1 MALRGESGWQAV
13 HSKAFGK
20 ERWQQSMDRCNM
32 LQHCIVSRYQFQKKT
47 ALKHDIS
54 SSLSLKSINQHC
66 CPKNTTKKNIILP
79 LSFTLFHAGPSQ
91 GALGAAA
98 GGPAA
103 AGESPG
109 AAESLPAVI
118 PTPGVGAAA
127 AP

>member
-1 MALRGESGWQAV
+1 MTFHLPSALNHISIKIA
-13 HSKAFGK
+13 AP
-20 ERWQQSMDRCNM
+20 
-32 LQHCIVSRYQFQKKT
+32 KT
-47 ALKHDIS
+47 P
-54 SSLSLKSINQHC
+54 
-66 CPKNTTKKNIILP
+66 PK
-79 LSFTLFHAGPSQ
+79 FHAGPSQ